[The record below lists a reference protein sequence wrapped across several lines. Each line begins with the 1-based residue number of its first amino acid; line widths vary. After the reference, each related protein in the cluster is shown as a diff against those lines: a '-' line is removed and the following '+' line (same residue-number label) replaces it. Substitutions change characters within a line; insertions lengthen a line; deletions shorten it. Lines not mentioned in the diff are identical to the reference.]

1 MKPKYSICMI
11 NLNMQNTI
19 LQSILSI
26 HNQLDNNYEIIVVDG
41 GSTDNSISILKKA
54 RNFITNLKIIELKRD
69 KKRYLGEDRNI
80 SIQNATGEYILLHLD
95 CDDVYFPHLKSWVK
109 AFHMIETLYGDD
121 ILVSG
126 QHINMARKSVLQE
139 KGPYKNV
146 LFEDRDMWSSFL
158 KENKLIMLDHIDI
171 AQRLPKTK
179 YQIYLRRFTR
189 THLYTLE
196 DLKGY
201 PFGILKYYI
210 EKLKKRPIKE
220 IIFETIFMPYIF
232 IVYYF
237 TIRKNIKVSIDEYNK
252 NLKKWH
258 EYKSNKTT
266 LKRLFQNKGS
276 EINKSDF
283 NNIEKIIFKL

>member
-1 MKPKYSICMI
+1 MI

-26 HNQLDNNYEIIVVDG
+26 HNQLDDNYEIIVVDG

-210 EKLKKRPIKE
+210 KKIKKRPIKD
-220 IIFETIFMPYIF
+220 IIFEIIFMPYIF

-237 TIRKNIKVSIDEYNK
+237 TIRKNIIVSIDEYNK

-258 EYKSNKTT
+258 AYKSNKTT
-266 LKRLFQNKGS
+266 LKRLFENKGS

>member
-1 MKPKYSICMI
+1 M
-11 NLNMQNTI
+11 
-19 LQSILSI
+19 
-26 HNQLDNNYEIIVVDG
+26 E
-41 GSTDNSISILKKA
+41 
-54 RNFITNLKIIELKRD
+54 FI
-69 KKRYLGEDRNI
+69 
-80 SIQNATGEYILLHLD
+80 
-95 CDDVYFPHLKSWVK
+95 
-109 AFHMIETLYGDD
+109 
-121 ILVSG
+121 
-126 QHINMARKSVLQE
+126 
-139 KGPYKNV
+139 
-146 LFEDRDMWSSFL
+146 L

-210 EKLKKRPIKE
+210 KKIKKRPIKD
-220 IIFETIFMPYIF
+220 IIFEIIFMPYIF

-237 TIRKNIKVSIDEYNK
+237 IRKNIIVSIDEYNK

-266 LKRLFQNKGS
+266 LKGCS
-276 EINKSDF
+276 
-283 NNIEKIIFKL
+283 KIRD